1 MQRIECLIWL
11 QEWGNAPPLI
21 NVVQSPRARMQCF
34 YDERSLHAVGDVRIS
49 CEADLCSTFIL
60 DAL

>member
-1 MQRIECLIWL
+1 MQYMQCLICL

-21 NVVQSPRARMQCF
+21 DVIQSPRARMQRF
-34 YDERSLHAVGDVRIS
+34 YDERGLHAVGDVWVS
-49 CEADLCSTFIL
+49 CEADLCNAFVL